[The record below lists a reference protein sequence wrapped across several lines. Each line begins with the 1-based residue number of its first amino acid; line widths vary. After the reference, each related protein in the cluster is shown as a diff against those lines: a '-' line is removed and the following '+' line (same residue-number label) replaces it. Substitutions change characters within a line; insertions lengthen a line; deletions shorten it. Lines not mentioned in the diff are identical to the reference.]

1 MGIWLRGEALVWDVK
16 TGMAEAYHANP
27 REPAGSQVI
36 LAVMHPITSPRH
48 NLAVITCEHGG
59 REVPSAYAALFA
71 GQQTVLD
78 SHRGWDPG
86 ALALGRQMAR
96 ALDATLH
103 AATTTRLLVEL
114 NRSIGHPQLFS
125 EFTRGLPPAQRRQI
139 IHSHY
144 QPHRDAVEA
153 AIAGHIA
160 AGHRV
165 IHIASHSFT
174 PVLNGVARR
183 ADVAWLYDPR
193 RPGEK
198 TFAAAWLKCFAALAP
213 ELRLRRNYPYLGRG
227 DGLTALLRKRF
238 PDDRYV
244 GIELEVN
251 QRFVDAGGAP
261 WAELQTALTESLVA
275 TL

>member
-1 MGIWLRGEALVWDVK
+1 
-16 TGMAEAYHANP
+16 
-27 REPAGSQVI
+27 
-36 LAVMHPITSPRH
+36 MHPITSPRH

-86 ALALGRQMAR
+86 ALALGQHMAQ
-96 ALDATLH
+96 ALGVPLH

-125 EFTRGLPPAQRRQI
+125 EFTGGLPLAQRLQI
-139 IHSHY
+139 IQSHY

-153 AIAGHIA
+153 AIAGHVA

-193 RPGEK
+193 RVGEK
-198 TFAAAWLKCFAALAP
+198 AFAAAWLKAFAPLAP
-213 ELRLRRNYPYLGRG
+213 TLQLRRNYPYQGRS

-251 QRFVDAGGAP
+251 QRFVLAGGAP
-261 WAELQTALTESLVA
+261 WAKLQQTIVESLA
-275 TL
+275 ASL